1 MKITGAYEYVYF
13 VDVLKMNPCLFI
25 YLKKKQNFKGI
36 HQIELIGKNNNIHR

>member
-25 YLKKKQNFKGI
+25 YFKKKA
-36 HQIELIGKNNNIHR
+36 ELQRNPPN